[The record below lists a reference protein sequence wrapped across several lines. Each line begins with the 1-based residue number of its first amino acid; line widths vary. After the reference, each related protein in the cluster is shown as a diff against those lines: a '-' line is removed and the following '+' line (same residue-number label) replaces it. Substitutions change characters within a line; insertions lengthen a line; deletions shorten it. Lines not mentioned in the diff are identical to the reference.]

1 MSFKAYNLKKENKSS
16 TYPSEIF
23 LNLLC
28 FLITKLKKENKLS
41 IPPSEIFILFL
52 NIVVKKFI
60 DFKRILHTPMKDLYY
75 FFKLKMN
82 QNPQVTIIL

>member
-1 MSFKAYNLKKENKSS
+1 MFFKAYNLKKENKSS
-16 TYPSEIF
+16 TYLSDIF
-23 LNLLC
+23 LKLLC

-60 DFKRILHTPMKDLYY
+60 DFKRIIHTLMEEFYS

-82 QNPQVTIIL
+82 